1 MLEFLSSYSVETTAI
16 VTALCGAIGAIVS
29 LIQVFKNNIK
39 INKNNE
45 LTKQDIKITREGIVE
60 AFKSAKIPNEWKIS
74 VSTQVNKMLVSFRD
88 EFIKLYKENAE
99 ISNKLLAIS
108 AKVLSF
114 TAASDKLTADEKK
127 QLQDLILLLNKEDYT
142 IDISDDNN

>member
-1 MLEFLSSYSVETTAI
+1 MLEFLSSHSVEITAI
-16 VTALCGAIGAIVS
+16 ITALGGAIGAIVS
-29 LIQVFKNNIK
+29 LIQVFKNNRK

-74 VSTQVNKMLVSFRD
+74 VSTQVNKMLVNFRD

-99 ISNKLLAIS
+99 MSNKLLAIS
-108 AKVLSF
+108 ARVLSF
-114 TAASDKLTADEKK
+114 TAASEKLTADEKK

-142 IDISDDNN
+142 IDISDDNK

>member
-1 MLEFLSSYSVETTAI
+1 MLEFLSSHSVEITAI
-16 VTALCGAIGAIVS
+16 ITALGGAIGAIVS
-29 LIQVFKNNIK
+29 LIQVFKNNRK

-99 ISNKLLAIS
+99 MSNKLLAIS

-142 IDISDDNN
+142 IDISDDNK

>member
-1 MLEFLSSYSVETTAI
+1 MLEFLSNHGVEITAI
-16 VTALCGAIGAIVS
+16 ITALGGAIGAVVS
-29 LIQVFKNNIK
+29 LIQVFKNNRK

-74 VSTQVNKMLVSFRD
+74 VSTQVNKMLVNFRD

-99 ISNKLLAIS
+99 MSNKLLAIS

-114 TAASDKLTADEKK
+114 TAASEKLTADEKK

-142 IDISDDNN
+142 IDISDDNK